1 MLAWGA
7 GDSRDGMSALASNGT
22 PPGPACKHR
31 CPLAS
36 ARVLRDLL
44 PAGARA
50 SRCSPARA
58 RPAGAA
64 RASLEI
70 ARATYPDFRRRGN
83 GEVKT
88 ATLSTCRCPPTLGQV
103 KGEVETFAGKLGER
117 NWGSSELGEVLN
129 HN

>member
-22 PPGPACKHR
+22 PPPGRARKR
-31 CPLAS
+31 LCPPAS
-36 ARVLRDLL
+36 ARELRDLL

-50 SRCSPARA
+50 FRCSPART
-58 RPAGAA
+58 RRAGAA

-70 ARATYPDFRRRGN
+70 ARETHPDFRRRGY

-88 ATLSTCRCPPTLGQV
+88 TTLSTCRCPPTLGQV
-103 KGEVETFAGKLGER
+103 KRLRGSLGKEIGEVPSLGKF
-117 NWGSSELGEVLN
+117 
-129 HN
+129 